1 MKKLWLLLFFMLFN
15 LNAALAQVSP
25 VTPPPPV
32 DYAKVNS
39 ALDKISTQLNSGKIT
54 AKETSDFLQT
64 INQIQDQVNTARTQ
78 TSNELDS
85 TQKKLNALGTA
96 PENGQ
101 KEPAAIAKQR
111 KEFSAQAD
119 NLKASIAQAD
129 LVKTKIEEL
138 GSLILKIRNQELL
151 NNILVKQSSIFH
163 PQEFWD
169 SLVSFAGFLY
179 DLAKSPHSWYQ
190 NLSADQQNL
199 VKSNV
204 IYVALSMLAALIAA
218 MFLSRYI
225 KKWFG
230 YKKAIERPDYSQKVR
245 AALWMLVARG
255 VIPAAIIG
263 AFLLWQRSN
272 ALINDGSFGILLRTG
287 ALYLLYYYLS
297 KAIVR
302 VTFTPFSPKWRIIE
316 VNDDKARSLNQA
328 LIFSIAAICFV
339 SFFQTLA
346 ARMEY
351 NSDIIYSLKI
361 FANAVKAFCI
371 IIVAKRF
378 LYDNQD
384 LSDEQIAAAD
394 SDENDDVGELSL
406 SSKVSLAITFF
417 MIAAFSLSLFGYIR
431 LSEFIVNRF
440 IISALVIGAFY
451 IFDKLIRVLFHQILL
466 FKFWIRTF
474 KINRR
479 SLVKSEFWFG
489 LILTPLLFILAF
501 LVLLAVWGVSVDILI
516 SNVKNFLVGFN
527 IGGIR
532 ISITS
537 ILLGLVSFFVS
548 MALVKLL
555 KNSLATGNLS
565 KIEMDEGVR
574 NSVIAIV
581 GFIGFVISALVAIA
595 VMGGSFASLAIIAG
609 ALSFGAGLGLQNM
622 VSNLV
627 SGMTILF
634 ERPIKIGDWII
645 INGQEGIVK
654 KINMRSTELETWS
667 KSHVI
672 IPNSEILSQSVT
684 NLTYSNRMGRVEV
697 QVGVAYDS
705 DIDLVKSTLLD
716 IARTTQNVLAN
727 PEPSVAFTALADSSL
742 NFQLNA
748 YTSNVYNKA
757 AIANA
762 LREEIVTRFKKLNIE
777 IPFTQRVVH
786 LQNETP
792 ALKTS

>member
-440 IISALVIGAFY
+440 IVSALVIGAFY

>member
-32 DYAKVNS
+32 DYGKVNS